1 VYSNFWGRN
10 RKTDSRS
17 GDLIWRNQ
25 LKLNKQVL
33 FKALKQKAQP
43 IFSPKQISNAVEL
56 IKKEGPELWSLWK
69 ELEDGPEDSRSKE
82 LMSGI
87 RRILKTLNITK
98 DLHEM
103 TALTWGVHLRLRAEL
118 GLWAG
123 KQLNS
128 DQIHIAV
135 DLIKIGNPDLWNQ
148 WKEYE
153 RNGESYQKIRPV
165 LVNLLQHLSITK
177 GPVEIQALITAV
189 RMAVLVDAGIWSV
202 DEIST
207 CKTEREKTINEVLLT
222 MMP

>member
-1 VYSNFWGRN
+1 MPIS
-10 RKTDSRS
+10 
-17 GDLIWRNQ
+17 
-25 LKLNKQVL
+25 
-33 FKALKQKAQP
+33 KAQP

-56 IKKEGPELWSLWK
+56 IKKEGPELWILWK

-103 TALTWGVHLRLRAEL
+103 TSLTWEVHLRLRAEL

-128 DQIHIAV
+128 DQIHAAV
-135 DLIKIGNPDLWNQ
+135 DSIKIGNPDLWNQ

-153 RNGESYQKIRPV
+153 RNGESYQEIRPV

-189 RMAVLVDAGIWSV
+189 RMAVLVDVGIWSV

-207 CKTEREKTINEVLLT
+207 SGN
-222 MMP
+222 